1 MSPKK
6 KAAAVATKSSLAQVG
21 PAAPT
26 APAAVAPS
34 TSSAAI
40 ATILTQPVQQVIRR
54 AVTVLPNKEVQE
66 LVASTPNQRNWRGIL
81 IALLVIMAVLGLIVF
96 SIVLLSPPDE
106 GPRVKGEKLQR
117 EHVTGLELHPPRFNG
132 SWVNETEFVFRD
144 IYGGVSVYNADN
156 LSSRVLMTNS
166 TFRQLNAVNF
176 SVSSDLNYVLLIAD
190 VKKVYRYST
199 EAKYSIYE
207 VATENH
213 FPLKTEEDAEDV
225 HPHLQQVQ
233 WSPRGNAL
241 VFVYKNDVFFRPAA
255 NNANTVR
262 VSTSGEPGVV
272 FNGVPDWLYEEEI
285 LKSSKAFWFSKD
297 GSMLLFAAFNDSLVG
312 EMQFSWY
319 GGLGEK
325 LSYPKTKSLRYP
337 KAGTANPE
345 VSLYVA
351 NLEALGSS
359 GASARQAAGNQVVN
373 IKPTAAVTDQE
384 HYFTAVTW
392 ASPRQVAVIW
402 MNRRQ
407 NLSIISICS
416 EPSWECEDS
425 HTERQTGRGWVDL
438 YEAPLF
444 SEDSTSYVIRLPVL
458 DGESG
463 KFQHINQIFINPK
476 RLSPLTHGTFEVT
489 SILAW
494 DPESHHVYF
503 MAAPEGKP
511 GQRHLYRVLDQNAST
526 TADRKKECLT
536 CPEVVSTTNVTDSD
550 YGPCLYSNAFFSPS
564 AKYYIHECLGPEP
577 PVIWL
582 VEARTNARIALIDD
596 YPTLRKTLATL
607 ALPQI
612 KTIEVEIEGGYQAQ
626 VRLFLPPGLR
636 EYEEMAFPL
645 VLHVDAAPGSQLVTE
660 RWGVDWGSYLASQ
673 RNFIVAQIDAR
684 GSGFQ
689 GEKLRHELFHK
700 LGSVEIEDQIAVIK
714 YLRDNLKYIDK
725 DHLAVWGWSYGGF
738 ATAMILAQDEEVFRC
753 GISVAPITSWIHY
766 NSAFTERYMGL
777 PNVTDNYRGYE
788 ESDVTKRAG
797 NLREKLFLLIHGTAD
812 DNVHYQQ
819 SMMLIQALTAE
830 GVLFRHQTYPDEDH
844 SFSGV
849 KSHMYKAMESFLDDC
864 FGPLDFEEWE
874 IGTSFFTFKQ

>member
-1 MSPKK
+1 ML
-6 KAAAVATKSSLAQVG
+6 AVADTDEAPIQVVSTISG
-21 PAAPT
+21 
-26 APAAVAPS
+26 AVNNVPDSEMDALLLGR
-34 TSSAAI
+34 T
-40 ATILTQPVQQVIRR
+40 R
-54 AVTVLPNKEVQE
+54 E

-106 GPRVKGEKLQR
+106 GPRVKGDKLQR
-117 EHVTGLELHPPRFNG
+117 DHLTSLDLHPPKFNG
-132 SWVNETEFVFRD
+132 SWLNDAEFVFRD
-144 IYGGVSVYNADN
+144 IHGGVSVYNADT
-156 LSSRVLMTNS
+156 LSTRVLMTNS

-176 SVSSDLNYVLLIAD
+176 SVSSDLNYVLLVSD

-199 EAKYSIYE
+199 EARYSIYE
-207 VATENH
+207 VTTENH
-213 FPLKTEEDAEDV
+213 FPLKSEEDGENE

-241 VFVYKNDVFFRPAA
+241 AFVYKNDVFFRPAA
-255 NNANTVR
+255 NNADTVR
-262 VSTSGEPGVV
+262 VSSSGQPGVV

-285 LKSSKAFWFSKD
+285 LKSARAFWFSKD
-297 GSMLLFAAFNDSLVG
+297 GAMLLFATFNDTAVG

-319 GGLGEK
+319 GGLAEK
-325 LSYPKTKSLRYP
+325 LPYPKMKSLRYP

-351 NLEALGSS
+351 DLSAVGS
-359 GASARQAAGNQVVN
+359 ASRQANQVVN
-373 IKPTAAVTDQE
+373 IKPTATVADQE
-384 HYFTAVTW
+384 HYFTAVAW
-392 ASPRQVAVIW
+392 AGARQVAVVW

-407 NLSIISICS
+407 NMSVVSICS
-416 EPSWECEDS
+416 APSWQCEDS
-425 HTERQTGRGWVDL
+425 HVERQVGRGWVEL

-444 SEDSTSYVIRLPVL
+444 AEDGASYVVRLPVL
-458 DGESG
+458 DGDAG
-463 KFQHINQIFINPK
+463 RFQHVNQISVAAK
-476 RLSPLTHGTFEVT
+476 RVTALTHGTYEVT

-494 DPESHHVYF
+494 DAESHYVYF

-511 GQRHLYRVLDQNAST
+511 GQRHLYRVLDQNASS
-526 TADRKKECLT
+526 TAERRKECLT
-536 CPEVVSTTNVTDSD
+536 CPEVVGVINITDSD
-550 YGPCLYSNAFFSPS
+550 YGPCLYSNAYFSPT
-564 AKYYIHECLGPEP
+564 ARFYVHECLGPEP
-577 PVIWL
+577 PVVWL
-582 VEARTNARIALIDD
+582 VDAASNLRVALLDD
-596 YPTLRKTLATL
+596 HPSLRNTLATL
-607 ALPQI
+607 ALPRI
-612 KTIEVEIEGGYQAQ
+612 KTFEVEIEGGYQAQ

-636 EYEEMAFPL
+636 EYEEMSFPL
-645 VLHVDAAPGSQLVTE
+645 VLHVDAAPGSQLVSE
-660 RWGVDWGSYLASQ
+660 RWGVEWGSYLASQ
-673 RNFIVAQIDAR
+673 RNFIVAEIDAR

-689 GEKLRHELFHK
+689 GDKLRHELYHK

-725 DHLAVWGWSYGGF
+725 EHLAVWGWSYGGF

-812 DNVHYQQ
+812 NNVHYQQ

-849 KSHMYKAMESFLDDC
+849 RGHMYKAMESFLDDC